1 MGTYNRKYKGTRTG
15 LTPGPVDKEGQ
26 QVTED
31 AMRGLEARIA
41 KGDNSQN
48 TTRTL
53 PDGMGKDGKA
63 ALKEWL
69 KSKE

>member
-1 MGTYNRKYKGTRTG
+1 MGTYKGTRTG
-15 LTPGPVDKEGQ
+15 LTPGPVEKEALE
-26 QVTED
+26 VTERV
-31 AMRGLEARIA
+31 MKGLEARYS